1 MLTPVFAFRV
11 SCLLVLAL
19 ALFGLLSGVAS
30 AQTTT
35 TFEPLDGPEGGAAW
49 SVLTGADGDVIV
61 GTYDGFSSAF
71 RSSDGGDTWSHMDA
85 LPSARYQAFARAPNG
100 DLFAAS
106 SRSIERSTDDGQTWT
121 SIQRTPGFQALTD
134 VAITSDGTLFASS
147 RVEGMVRS
155 TDGGTTWTTPTT
167 GLDTLYTWSMTI
179 GSTGR
184 IYAGSV
190 GRLHTSDDNGD
201 TWTSRHEGLPDAA
214 RIETI
219 LESSTGRAFIT
230 TNEGV
235 FWRDASDSEWT
246 EATEG
251 LLTAN
256 KRYYALAQL
265 DSGRIVASTAFTV
278 YRSDDDGATWTEADA
293 QARPSFAYSLSV
305 APNGDIIAPTFYRG
319 VFRSTDGGVTWAA
332 TNDGFYNANVTAL
345 GFDGQG
351 NLLAGTQAGAPDN
364 LFRRDAEAGTW
375 DVVDGGA
382 AGAFQI
388 YGIERVSTGVILMM
402 SNSGVH
408 RSTDNGVTWTRVAEF
423 TQTTY
428 SAVETATG
436 DLLVGTFNQGIA
448 RSTDNG
454 QTWTFVTSPPVRNRQ
469 LVRAPDGTLY
479 GVLDNLS
486 DRGTEAGVIRS
497 TDNGL
502 TWAYANDGFAIVPGR
517 GQSLA
522 VDLEG
527 RVYASFVDSP
537 GPWRTD
543 DGGTTWTAVNAGL
556 TSTAV
561 RVITDV
567 NNNVYAA
574 LRDGSI
580 YVSADA
586 GDTWTAVTTE
596 PTGRYPSSLAFGP
609 DRELYIGSYGRGVYR
624 SVNAVSVAEDP
635 TETAL
640 ELVAFPN
647 PVASSATI
655 QFVLDEAS
663 DVQVSVFDVTGRE
676 VTPLAARPF
685 PAGSHELT
693 WLPDGLASG
702 VYLVRLDADTAS
714 VTRRVVVA
722 R

>member
-1 MLTPVFAFRV
+1 MPIPLVAFRL
-11 SCLLVLAL
+11 SCLLILVL

-35 TFEPLDGPEGGAAW
+35 FEPLDGPDGGAAW
-49 SVLTGADGDVIV
+49 SVLTGDNGDVIV

-71 RSSDGGDTWSHMDA
+71 RSSNGGDTWTHIDA

-106 SRSIERSTDDGQTWT
+106 SRSIEQSTDNGQTWA
-121 SIQRTPGFQALTD
+121 SIQRTPGFQSVND
-134 VAITSDGTLFASS
+134 FAIASDGTLFAASGLD
-147 RVEGMVRS
+147 GMYRS
-155 TDGGTTWTTPTT
+155 TDGGTTWMTPTT
-167 GLDTLYTWSMTI
+167 GLDTLHTWSMAI
-179 GSTGR
+179 GASGR

-190 GRLHTSDDNGD
+190 GRLHISDDNGD
-201 TWTSRHEGLPDAA
+201 TWTPRHEGLPDAA

-230 TNEGV
+230 TNEGL
-235 FWRDASDSEWT
+235 FWRDDSDAAWT
-246 EATEG
+246 EATDG
-251 LLTAN
+251 LATTQ
-256 KRYYALAQL
+256 KRYYALAKRA
-265 DSGRIVASTAFTV
+265 SGRLLASTASTV
-278 YRSDDDGATWTEADA
+278 YRSDDDGATWMAADA
-293 QARPSFAYSLSV
+293 QARPSFAYSLDV
-305 APNGDIIAPTFYRG
+305 ALNGDIIAPTFYRG
-319 VFRSTDGGVTWAA
+319 VFRSTDGGETWAA
-332 TNDGFYNANVTAL
+332 TNDGFHNANVTAL

-375 DVVDGGA
+375 EVMDGGA
-382 AGAFQI
+382 AGAFQVH
-388 YGIERVSTGVILMM
+388 GIERMSTGVILMM

-436 DLLVGTFNQGIA
+436 DFLVGTFNQGIA

-454 QTWTFVTSPPVRNRQ
+454 QAWTFVSSPLVRTRQ

-486 DRGTEAGVIRS
+486 DRATEAGVIRS

-502 TWAYANDGFAIVPGR
+502 TWDYANDGFATVPGR
-517 GQSLA
+517 GQSLT

-527 RVYASFVDSP
+527 RVYASFVDNP
-537 GPWRTD
+537 GPHRTD
-543 DGGTTWTAVNAGL
+543 DGGTTWTTVNAGL
-556 TSTAV
+556 TSSAV
-561 RVITDV
+561 RLITDV
-567 NNNVYAA
+567 NSNVYSAQ
-574 LRDGSI
+574 RDGSV

-586 GDTWTAVTTE
+586 GATWAAVTTE

-609 DRELYIGSYGRGVYR
+609 DRELYIGSFGRGVYR
-624 SVNAVSVAEDP
+624 SSNAVNVADDAPEASLGL
-635 TETAL
+635 T
-640 ELVAFPN
+640 AFPN
-647 PVASSATI
+647 PIASSTTLRFA
-655 QFVLDEAS
+655 LDTPSNARI
-663 DVQVSVFDVTGRE
+663 SVFDVTGRE
-676 VTPLAARPF
+676 VAHLADRAF
-685 PAGSHELT
+685 TAGSHELT
-693 WLPDGLASG
+693 WRPDGLASG
-702 VYLVRLDADTAS
+702 VYLIRMEAGGAS
-714 VTRRVVVA
+714 VTRRVLVA